1 MPPLPPSPFDGA
13 IDRRKRDGSL
23 FRVLQGLLPYVWPS
37 QRPDLRR
44 RIYLAFALMI
54 AAKLITV
61 CVPFAFK
68 WATDAVSR
76 ESHTH
81 APAGHELLGLL
92 WGPLALTALYGGLRI
107 AMGFFHAGARRAV
120 RRGRDE
126 RRAPPRAG
134 GVRPPARALAALPPR
149 AQDRRPDPRA
159 GAGPQRDRDDRA
171 HDHAH
176 RGADGH
182 RVRADPRRAVRA
194 VRRALRRRR
203 LRHDRD
209 LPRLDLRRDELADVD
224 PPLDERERHRRQHQG
239 DRLAAQLRDG

>member
-13 IDRRKRDGSL
+13 LDRRKRDGSL
-23 FRVLQGLLPYVWPS
+23 FRVLQGLMPYVWPS
-37 QRPDLRR
+37 TRPDLRR

-107 AMGFFHAGARRAV
+107 AMGFSTQVRDALFAAV
-120 RRGRDE
+120 RDE

-149 AQDRRPDPRA
+149 GARP
-159 GAGPQRDRDDRA
+159 
-171 HDHAH
+171 
-176 RGADGH
+176 
-182 RVRADPRRAVRA
+182 
-194 VRRALRRRR
+194 
-203 LRHDRD
+203 
-209 LPRLDLRRDELADVD
+209 
-224 PPLDERERHRRQHQG
+224 
-239 DRLAAQLRDG
+239 AA